1 MRGTVPF
8 DPEAL
13 RQAQYSVA
21 RPDRPTPGLS
31 LTELAELVGT
41 TRHQLSSYLHGRA
54 VPEPPRLKALADAV
68 GVPTSTL
75 TGVADVDATLADL
88 RRHAGL
94 TLKTAAARARAT
106 LTRPAVRCS
115 PWLLSELEAGRVPG
129 VWSTPAVRARVA
141 AALAEVYAEPE
152 DRINALWP
160 PQTAEAIPESTAQTG
175 AAAEPPPAPA
185 FRLVGPSIFTWY
197 ARCPSCELVAPP
209 SSGSYTMRRD
219 KSVDW
224 SRPAE
229 LRCSQ
234 CGTQHLVTPF
244 ELQPHD
250 ATVTCVRATCRQAFP
265 APSTAVEATCEHCS
279 LVNHGPAALAD
290 PEVHHQAATVRYDH
304 TLQMQARLAAAK
316 ERARGRGLGGIHPLL
331 LDSGE

>member
-1 MRGTVPF
+1 MRGQGSF
-8 DPEAL
+8 APEAL
-13 RQAQYSVA
+13 DRFRRAVA
-21 RPDRPTPGLS
+21 RDDRPKPGLS
-31 LTELAELVGT
+31 VDELAARVGT
-41 TRHQLSSYLHGRA
+41 TRQQVLAYLHGRA
-54 VPEPPRLKALADAV
+54 VPEPARLKALADAV
-68 GVPTSTL
+68 GVHPREL
-75 TGVADVDATLADL
+75 APAAEVDLAAL
-88 RRHAGL
+88 RRQAGL
-94 TLKTAAARARAT
+94 TLKTAATQARAR
-106 LTRPAVRCS
+106 LGRPVVRCS
-115 PWLLSELEAGRVPG
+115 HWMLGELEAGRLPSA
-129 VWSTPAVRARVA
+129 WRAPEARERVV
-141 AALAEVYAEPE
+141 AALAAVYAVPVDQIGSRWPSEPTVTTTTPA
-152 DRINALWP
+152 ALTVAE
-160 PQTAEAIPESTAQTG
+160 PQTVA
-175 AAAEPPPAPA
+175 APA

-224 SRPAE
+224 NRPAE

-250 ATVTCVRATCRQAFP
+250 AEVTCVRATCGQTFP

-290 PEVHHQAATVRYDH
+290 PAVHHQAATVRYDH

-316 ERARGRGLGGIHPLL
+316 DRARERGLDPSHVLL
-331 LDSGE
+331 LGSGE